1 MVVDTQMRLRT
12 RNILGVRI
20 HDCDEEGAVRAIQGF
35 LEVRPAR
42 LHQICTVN
50 PEFVMEARSNP
61 AFRGLLNT
69 VDLATPD
76 GVGIIL
82 AGRMLGIPFRGRAT
96 GVALVD
102 HIAALSARE
111 GYRIFLLGAGPGIA

>member
-1 MVVDTQMRLRT
+1 MALRT

-20 HDCDEEGAVRAIQGF
+20 HDCDEEGAVRAIRDF
-35 LEVRPAR
+35 LVARPPR
-42 LHQICTVN
+42 LHQVCTVN

-61 AFRGLLNT
+61 AFRGLLNS

-76 GVGIIL
+76 GVGIVL
-82 AGRMLGIPFRGRAT
+82 AGRLLGTPFKGRAT

-102 HIAALSARE
+102 PHRRGCQRVRAIASSCSARVP
-111 GYRIFLLGAGPGIA
+111 A